1 MRRKNK
7 VQEPRKAELTVEPMQ
22 AAIQRLRKRVE
33 ELMAIDVETIQE
45 RGEIRFQALL
55 HRIDDTLVE
64 TFGSDTI
71 EYDRYKVG
79 MFDTASITIGR
90 RPTPIQEVRIGY
102 KRGIDGAIAKL
113 QTVIDMFEEKLDA
126 EPESPVSRTRRA
138 FGELDLHPEIA
149 HAVTKLFQD
158 GHYANAVED
167 ACKVLDSMV
176 KMRSGKHN
184 LSGTELMKV
193 AFSPKAPLLAF
204 NDLNSETDHSEQQ
217 GMMFLYAGAML
228 ALRNPRAHELIEDD
242 PVQALEH
249 IAFLSLL
256 CKSLNRATRT

>member
-7 VQEPRKAELTVEPMQ
+7 VQEPRKAELTVEQMQ
-22 AAIQRLRKRVE
+22 AAIPRLRKRVE

-45 RGEIRFQALL
+45 RREIRFEALL

-71 EYDRYKVG
+71 EYDRYNVWT
-79 MFDTASITIGR
+79 FDTASITIG

-102 KRGIDGAIAKL
+102 KRGIDGAIANL

-126 EPESPVSRTRRA
+126 EPESPASRTRRA

-184 LSGTELMKV
+184 LSGTELMQV

>member
-7 VQEPRKAELTVEPMQ
+7 VQEPRKAELTVEQMQ
-22 AAIQRLRKRVE
+22 AAIPRLRKRVE

-71 EYDRYKVG
+71 EYDRYRVW
-79 MFDTASITIGR
+79 MFDTPSIISGH
-90 RPTPIQEVRIGY
+90 PTPIQEVRIEY

-167 ACKVLDSMV
+167 ACKVLDLMV

-184 LSGTELMKV
+184 LSGTELMQV

-217 GMMFLYAGAML
+217 GMMYLYAGAML

-249 IAFLSLL
+249 IAFLSFL
-256 CKSLNRATRT
+256 CKSLKRATRT